1 MHFLYRWSKNIQTR
15 LLGPS
20 CVLCRAPAPLTQ
32 DLCADCKAE
41 LPWLE
46 SACRHCALALPAT
59 AAHRICRACRTRPLA
74 EQAIAALHYRP
85 PADWLITRLKFNAR
99 MPHARLL
106 GDLLAERIA
115 AGDIA
120 TPDCLAPVPLHP
132 INLRQRGF
140 NQAERIARRIARQ
153 LDVSIAMRG
162 IERRRAT
169 QRQSM
174 LAASERRA
182 NIRDAFACDVD
193 LAGAH
198 IAIVDDVVTTGHTVR
213 ALAACLRSAGAR
225 RVDLYAV
232 ARA

>member
-1 MHFLYRWSKNIQTR
+1 
-15 LLGPS
+15 
-20 CVLCRAPAPLTQ
+20 
-32 DLCADCKAE
+32 
-41 LPWLE
+41 
-46 SACRHCALALPAT
+46 
-59 AAHRICRACRTRPLA
+59 
-74 EQAIAALHYRP
+74 
-85 PADWLITRLKFNAR
+85 

-120 TPDCLAPVPLHP
+120 TPDCLVPVPLHP

-140 NQAERIARRIARQ
+140 NQAERLARRIARQ